1 MATRTIALTVLAT
14 EYAPQLV
21 SQINRTAVALRL
33 LPIVVGAGANT
44 SWTAKGDGSTAA
56 AMAEGASAGTPS
68 NDVQRPATLNWGYYK
83 SDGGATGPAQA
94 AAQNVASPAGN
105 HSLLANDVVDS
116 LAAIASQLNQHIY
129 TGNGAASPKELT
141 GLNDAI
147 GDTTNTYATIA
158 RGSYAWFAPNVFN
171 PGVATPIT
179 HAMLRSDL
187 GRIKAACGESP
198 NLALCDTDV
207 FNAICGTFDSNRRY
221 NQATEFVENRRGRVM
236 LDASVGA
243 VMING
248 CLFVEDKD
256 APLESGNA
264 SGRIYYVNTN
274 YVELVVQPQPEIAP
288 LLQAAGLQPGQV
300 LKANDGF
307 GEVPLLACVK
317 AMAVTG
323 DADTYM
329 AKVYAELRVRKPSA
343 CGVRRFAAVST

>member
-14 EYAPQLV
+14 EYAHQLV

-33 LPIVVGAGANT
+33 LPIVVGAGANC
-44 SWTAKGDGSTAA
+44 SWVAKGSGATAA

-68 NDVQRPATLNWGYYK
+68 NDEQVPATLNWGYYK

-94 AAQNVASPAGN
+94 TAQNVSSPAGN
-105 HSLLANDVVDS
+105 HSVLANDVVDS

-129 TGNGAASPKELT
+129 TGNGAASPKQLT
-141 GLNDAI
+141 GLDAAI
-147 GDTTNTYATIA
+147 GDATNTYGTID
-158 RGSYAWFAPNVFN
+158 RTSKTWFQPNVFN
-171 PGVATPIT
+171 PGVATQVT
-179 HAMLRSDL
+179 HAMLRSDI
-187 GRIKAACGESP
+187 GRIKAASGEAP

-207 FNAICGTFDSNRRY
+207 FNAICGTFDSNRRF
-221 NQATEFVENRRGRVM
+221 NQPVDFVDTRRGKVT

-264 SGRIYYVNTN
+264 SGKIYYLNTN
-274 YVELVVQPQPEIAP
+274 YVELVVLPQPEIAP
-288 LLQAAGLQPGQV
+288 LLQQAGIVAGQV
-300 LKANDGF
+300 LQANDGF
-307 GEVPLLACVK
+307 GEIPLLAAVV
-317 AMAVTG
+317 AMAKTS
-323 DADTYM
+323 DADTFM
-329 AKVYAELRVRKPSA
+329 SKVYAELRVRKPAS